1 MMMASIDVTV
11 PEAAKQYV
19 LDDTTELMRKALLI
33 YPSIANETISH
44 GKAAELLGVKKN
56 ELIELYSSIGIP
68 YIDMTDEEF
77 DEEISVIKRLE
88 SALK

>member
-77 DEEISVIKRLE
+77 DEEISVIKRLDN
-88 SALK
+88 L